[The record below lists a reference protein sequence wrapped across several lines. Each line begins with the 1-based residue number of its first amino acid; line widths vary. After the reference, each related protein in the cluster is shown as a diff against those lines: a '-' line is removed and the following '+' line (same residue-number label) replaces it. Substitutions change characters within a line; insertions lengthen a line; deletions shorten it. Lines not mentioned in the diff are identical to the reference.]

1 MKIIAYSYSE
11 PLLESPPDKS
21 IWGEV
26 DRVYEDLGDR
36 SQLHQ
41 LISDCRAD
49 PPEYLLIRQIEEL
62 GDSVKEIRDRL
73 AEIESLGIQIILV
86 CNERFSVPVCRD
98 RFSAPACNER
108 FSAPELSRA
117 DMLKLLEEI
126 QQNQRSRSIRKGHA
140 RNRIKTLPP
149 PGKAPYGY
157 RRGKERYALDRTQA
171 PIVKDFF
178 EHFLLYGSVRGAVRY
193 LEKKHGKKISVST
206 ARQWLTNPVY
216 RGDLEYQNGQIISN
230 THTPII
236 SREEAAQVE
245 RILRRNRRLPTRSAS
260 APRSLAGLAVCGECN
275 SPLTVSRVTAYR
287 KEGEYLY
294 LRPSNC
300 PKQPKCKA
308 IPYEQVLQR
317 TIEAICR
324 DLPRAVAG
332 LNLPDIEGVK
342 NAIVGAI
349 AAKQEILS
357 RLPAL
362 QATGIL
368 DAETAELRA
377 YKLRTEISQLQSRLA
392 EMPPVNL
399 RETSRTVSL
408 PQFWLDLSESER
420 RFYFREFLSKIEIIR
435 QDRTWQL
442 RLVFIF

>member
-11 PLLESPPDKS
+11 PLLELPPDRS

-26 DRVYEDLGDR
+26 ERVYEDLGER
-36 SQLHQ
+36 TQLQQ
-41 LISDCRAD
+41 LLRDCRTN
-49 PPEYLLIRQIEEL
+49 PPEYLLIRQLEEL
-62 GDSVKEIRDRL
+62 GDSVKEIRERL
-73 AEIESLGIQIILV
+73 KEIESLGIQIIFLY
-86 CNERFSVPVCRD
+86 NQQLNTSEPQR
-98 RFSAPACNER
+98 A
-108 FSAPELSRA
+108 EL
-117 DMLKLLEEI
+117 LKLLEEI
-126 QQNQRSRSIRKGHA
+126 QQNQRSRCIRKGHA
-140 RNRIKTLPP
+140 RNRLKNLPP

-157 RRGKERYALDRTQA
+157 RRGKERYTIDRVQA

-178 EHFLLYGSVRGAVRY
+178 EHFLLYGSLRGAIRY

-216 RGDLEYQNGQIISN
+216 RGDLKYQNGEIISN

-260 APRSLAGLAVCGECN
+260 APRSLAGLVICSECN
-275 SPLTVSRVTAYR
+275 SLLTVSRVTAYR
-287 KEGEYLY
+287 KKGEYLY

-324 DLPRAVAG
+324 DLPPAVAG
-332 LNLPDIEGVK
+332 LNLPDIDVVK
-342 NAIVGAI
+342 NEIIRAI
-349 AAKQEILS
+349 ATKKEILS
-357 RLPAL
+357 QLPSL
-362 QATGIL
+362 QTTGIL
-368 DAETAELRA
+368 DAETADLRA
-377 YKLRTEISQLQSRLA
+377 YKLRTEISQLQSRLT

-399 RETSRTVSL
+399 RETCQTVSL

-435 QDRTWQL
+435 QNETWQL
-442 RLVFIF
+442 RLIFIF